1 MNELPE
7 KITDRVPNPIKKKM
21 KRILTFLVV
30 FLILIALV
38 IIGVS
43 KVLLNDGKTTKLG
56 FENIGE
62 LATQSVL
69 ATQVEVSSAAREF
82 FGRQIPF
89 TESKSVFSYDVEIK
103 AGIDFSDIK
112 WDVTETCVN
121 VTLPEAKV
129 LSTEIDLDSFKVYH
143 EKESIFRKVS
153 LEDTNSALVDLEEK
167 AANSALENGLLEK
180 ATENAK
186 VLITNFFAQEYD
198 LEINFTES

>member
-7 KITDRVPNPIKKKM
+7 KITDRVPNPIKKKV

-103 AGIDFSDIK
+103 AGIDFSEIK

>member
-7 KITDRVPNPIKKKM
+7 KITDRVPNPIKKKV

-43 KVLLNDGKTTKLG
+43 KVFLNDGKTTKLG

-103 AGIDFSDIK
+103 AGIDFSEIK
-112 WDVTETCVN
+112 WDVTETSVN
-121 VTLPEAKV
+121 VTLPEAKI

-143 EKESIFRKVS
+143 EKESIFRRVS

-167 AANSALENGLLEK
+167 AVNSALENGLLEK